1 MFQEKF
7 HWQVKRAALLD
18 SFQECSSGLVLL
30 VLALNGEDFFHVS
43 NECVEGLPF
52 YIDRT
57 KQANQNWTTI
67 RTPENSTKIT
77 LEKKKMRWMFK
88 EKFHWQEKRA
98 TLLGSFQECSS
109 SRLVKCKCLP

>member
-67 RTPENSTKIT
+67 RTPEPN
-77 LEKKKMRWMFK
+77 
-88 EKFHWQEKRA
+88 KFA
-98 TLLGSFQECSS
+98 
-109 SRLVKCKCLP
+109 